1 MFRGDIMS
9 KVIVKASID
18 NRLKSEVENTLGNL
32 GLTTA
37 EAIRLFF
44 IQIRLQKGIPF
55 EIKIPK
61 LEYNEETKK
70 VIDDALDG
78 KNINYVD
85 SIEQLK
91 KELES
96 DC

>member
-1 MFRGDIMS
+1 MS

-18 NRLKSEVENTLGNL
+18 NKLKSEVENTLGNL

>member
-1 MFRGDIMS
+1 MS

>member
-1 MFRGDIMS
+1 MG

-18 NRLKSEVENTLGNL
+18 NKLKNEVENTLENL

-44 IQIRLQKGIPF
+44 VQIKLQNGIPF

-61 LEYNEETKK
+61 LIYNEETRK
-70 VIDDALDG
+70 VIDEALEG
-78 KNINYVD
+78 KNVNYVD

-91 KELES
+91 KEL
-96 DC
+96 

>member
-1 MFRGDIMS
+1 LS

-18 NRLKSEVENTLGNL
+18 NKLKSEVENTLENL

-70 VIDDALDG
+70 VIDDALNG
-78 KNINYVD
+78 KNVNYVD

>member
-1 MFRGDIMS
+1 MS
-9 KVIVKASID
+9 KVIVKASIE
-18 NRLKSEVENTLGNL
+18 NELKNEVENTLGNL
-32 GLTTA
+32 GLSTA

-44 IQIRLQKGIPF
+44 VQIKLQKGIPF

-61 LEYNEETKK
+61 LEYNDETKK
-70 VIDDALDG
+70 VIDEALEG
-78 KNINYVD
+78 KNVNFVD

>member
-1 MFRGDIMS
+1 MS

-18 NRLKSEVENTLGNL
+18 NKLKSEVENTLENL

-70 VIDDALDG
+70 VIDDALNG
-78 KNINYVD
+78 KNVNYVD